1 MRRRV
6 DPPLTGAKILTEAE
20 ERRLPPDS
28 DPDAPAVALAG
39 VSKRYGDVVAV
50 DDLDLVVPRGATY
63 GFLGPNGAGKTT
75 TIRILLRILEAD
87 EGEVRL
93 LGGAPDRDTLDRV
106 GYLPEE
112 RGLYR
117 RMRVRDLLEFLAELK
132 GLRREE
138 SRPRIEHWLE
148 RFDLLDRAGD
158 RVQDF
163 SKGMQQKLQFI
174 AAVLHEPELVVLD
187 EPFGGLDPLNQR
199 ALREVIADLQRA
211 GRTILFSTH
220 LIEHAERLCDHV
232 CIIAHGRK
240 VLDGPLARIRREQ
253 GGGYV
258 ALSLDGGPI
267 DDVSAT
273 VAGIQAAPMVARA
286 SADGTDLEVALRD
299 GSGPQELLAW
309 LVAEEVPVRRF
320 ERVEPSLT
328 QIFIER
334 VGIDPATLEA
344 GPVEAARA

>member
-1 MRRRV
+1 M
-6 DPPLTGAKILTEAE
+6 T
-20 ERRLPPDS
+20 
-28 DPDAPAVALAG
+28 
-39 VSKRYGDVVAV
+39 KRYGDLVAV
-50 DDLDLVVPRGATY
+50 RDLDLAVPRGATY

-93 LGGAPDRDTLDRV
+93 LGEDPRREILDKV

-132 GLRREE
+132 GLKPRV
-138 SRPRIEHWLE
+138 SRPRIDNWLE
-148 RFDLLDRAGD
+148 RFDLADRAAD
-158 RVQDF
+158 RVQDL

-199 ALREVIADLQRA
+199 ILREVVADLQRA
-211 GRTILFSTH
+211 GRTVLFSTH

-240 VLDGPLARIRREQ
+240 ILDGPLARIRHEH
-253 GGGYV
+253 GGSHV
-258 ALSLDGGPI
+258 ALGLDGGSL
-267 DDVSAT
+267 DDLSAT
-273 VAGIQAAPMVARA
+273 IEGVRRAPMVARA
-286 SADGTDLEVALRD
+286 AADGTEVEVALRE
-299 GSGPQELLAW
+299 GRRPQELLAW
-309 LVAEEVPVRRF
+309 LVAENIPVRRF
-320 ERVEPSLT
+320 ERVEASLT
-328 QIFIER
+328 QIFIDR
-334 VGIDPATLEA
+334 VGVDPT
-344 GPVEAARA
+344 VEDDQED

>member
-1 MRRRV
+1 M
-6 DPPLTGAKILTEAE
+6 PA
-20 ERRLPPDS
+20 DS
-28 DPDAPAVALAG
+28 GRDSPAVALAG
-39 VSKRYGDVVAV
+39 VTKRYGDLVAV
-50 DDLDLVVPRGATY
+50 QDLDLVVPRGATY

-75 TIRILLRILEAD
+75 TIRILLRILEPD
-87 EGEVRL
+87 VGEVRL
-93 LGGAPDRDTLDRV
+93 LGRPPDSNTLDRV

-117 RMRVRDLLEFLAELK
+117 RMKVRELLEFLAELK
-132 GLRREE
+132 GLRRQE

-148 RFDLLDRAGD
+148 RFDLLDRAGE

-240 VLDGPLARIRREQ
+240 VLDGGLTRIRSRH
-253 GGGYV
+253 GGSYV
-258 ALSLDGGPI
+258 ALGLDGGPL
-267 DDVSAT
+267 DDLSAT
-273 VAGIQAAPMVARA
+273 VAGIRAAPMVARV

-299 GSGPQELLAW
+299 GRRPQELLAW
-309 LVAEEVPVRRF
+309 LVSEEVPVRRF

-328 QIFIER
+328 QIFIDL
-334 VGIDPATLEA
+334 VGVDPAIEES